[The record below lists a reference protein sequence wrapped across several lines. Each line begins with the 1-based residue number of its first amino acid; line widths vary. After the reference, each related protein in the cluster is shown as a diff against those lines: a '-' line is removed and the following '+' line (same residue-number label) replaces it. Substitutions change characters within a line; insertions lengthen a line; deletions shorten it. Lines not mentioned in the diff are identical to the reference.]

1 MFVSEI
7 KKFHI
12 VFWLMKEAWS
22 SARQLNNFSPDF
34 RNTLFSTA
42 SPLGLVLSLPIS
54 KVNGSV
60 DIFGKSLK
68 RR

>member
-1 MFVSEI
+1 MRG
-7 KKFHI
+7 
-12 VFWLMKEAWS
+12 AWS
-22 SARQLNNFSPDF
+22 RARQLNNSPDF
-34 RNTLFSTA
+34 RNTMFSIA

-68 RR
+68 KKVM